1 MKLFFITLLFL
12 SLPLKVHAGF
22 PEGKNGFDIKK
33 IENNFRLPCDE
44 IGNDKCIA
52 RSIGIAACTLVFGIE
67 ANKELPESIKN
78 SDLIFRALMKGNNLD
93 VNSIFDENLSIKNN
107 VKEEAIK
114 SINWCRENIELSI
127 PKLTNLPKE
136 ELNEKRIQEL
146 ADTFPKWYLH
156 TLEEIRRG
164 NKK

>member
-1 MKLFFITLLFL
+1 MKNLLITLLFL
-12 SLPLKVHAGF
+12 SLPLNVQAGF
-22 PEGKNGFDIKK
+22 PEGKDGFNIKK
-33 IENNFRLPCDE
+33 IEDNFRLPCEE
-44 IGNDKCIA
+44 IGDDKCVA

-67 ANKELPESIKN
+67 TNKELAESIKN

-114 SINWCRENIELSI
+114 SINWCRENIKLSI

-136 ELNEKRIQEL
+136 ELDERRLEEL
-146 ADTFPKWYLH
+146 TNTFPYWYLN

-164 NKK
+164 K

>member
-93 VNSIFDENLSIKNN
+93 VNSIFDENLSIKDD
-107 VKEEAIK
+107 VKKEAIK

-127 PKLTNLPKE
+127 PKLTNLPEE

-164 NKK
+164 K

>member
-114 SINWCRENIELSI
+114 SINWCRENIKLAM
-127 PKLTNLPKE
+127 PKLTNLPEK

-164 NKK
+164 K

>member
-1 MKLFFITLLFL
+1 MNKFLITLLFFSFPFAL
-12 SLPLKVHAGF
+12 QAGF
-22 PEGKNGFDIKK
+22 PEGKDGFNIKK
-33 IENNFRLPCDE
+33 IEDNFRLPCKE
-44 IGNDKCIA
+44 IGDDKCIA

-67 ANKELPESIKN
+67 ANKGLPESIKN

-93 VNSIFDENLSIKNN
+93 VNSIFDKNASIKDE

-114 SINWCRENIELSI
+114 SINWCRENIKLAM
-127 PKLTNLPKE
+127 PKLTNLPEK
-136 ELNEKRIQEL
+136 ELNQKRTQEL

-164 NKK
+164 K

>member
-114 SINWCRENIELSI
+114 SINWCRENIKLSI

-136 ELNEKRIQEL
+136 ELDERRLEEL
-146 ADTFPKWYLH
+146 TNTFPYWYLN

-164 NKK
+164 K

>member
-127 PKLTNLPKE
+127 PKLTNLPEE

-164 NKK
+164 K

>member
-44 IGNDKCIA
+44 IVNDKCIA

-93 VNSIFDENLSIKNN
+93 VNSIFDENLSIKDD
-107 VKEEAIK
+107 VKKEAIK

-156 TLEEIRRG
+156 TLETIRRG
-164 NKK
+164 E

>member
-114 SINWCRENIELSI
+114 SINWCRENIKLSI
-127 PKLTNLPKE
+127 PKLTNLPEE

-164 NKK
+164 K

>member
-1 MKLFFITLLFL
+1 MKNLLITLLFL
-12 SLPLKVHAGF
+12 SLPLNVQAGF
-22 PEGKNGFDIKK
+22 PEGKDGFNIKK
-33 IENNFRLPCDE
+33 IEDNFRLPCEE
-44 IGNDKCIA
+44 IGDEKCVA

-67 ANKELPESIKN
+67 ANKELAESIKN

-114 SINWCRENIELSI
+114 SINWCRENIKLSI

-136 ELNEKRIQEL
+136 ELNERRLEEL
-146 ADTFPKWYLH
+146 TNTFPYWYLN

-164 NKK
+164 K

>member
-164 NKK
+164 K

>member
-1 MKLFFITLLFL
+1 MKHFLITLLFL
-12 SLPLKVHAGF
+12 SLPLNVQAGF
-22 PEGKNGFDIKK
+22 PEGKDGFNIIK
-33 IENNFRLPCDE
+33 IEDNFRLPCEE
-44 IGNDKCIA
+44 IGDYKCIA
-52 RSIGIAACTLVFGIE
+52 RSIGIAACTLVFGLE
-67 ANKELPESIKN
+67 ANKELAESIKN

-114 SINWCRENIELSI
+114 SINWCRENIKLSI

-136 ELNEKRIQEL
+136 ELDERRLEEL
-146 ADTFPKWYLH
+146 TNTFPDWYLN

-164 NKK
+164 K

>member
-156 TLEEIRRG
+156 TLEEISRG
-164 NKK
+164 K

>member
-12 SLPLKVHAGF
+12 SLPLKVQAGF
-22 PEGKNGFDIKK
+22 PEGKDGFNIKK
-33 IENNFRLPCDE
+33 IESNFRLPCKE

-93 VNSIFDENLSIKNN
+93 VNSIFDKNASIKDE
-107 VKEEAIK
+107 VKVEAIK
-114 SINWCRENIELSI
+114 
-127 PKLTNLPKE
+127 
-136 ELNEKRIQEL
+136 
-146 ADTFPKWYLH
+146 
-156 TLEEIRRG
+156 
-164 NKK
+164 

>member
-12 SLPLKVHAGF
+12 SLPIKVQAGF
-22 PEGKNGFDIKK
+22 PEGKDGFNIKK
-33 IENNFRLPCDE
+33 IESNFRLPCKE

-93 VNSIFDENLSIKNN
+93 VNSIFDKNLSIKNN

-114 SINWCRENIELSI
+114 SINWCRENIKLSI
-127 PKLTNLPKE
+127 PKLTNLPKDELDEERLE
-136 ELNEKRIQEL
+136 ELTE
-146 ADTFPKWYLH
+146 TFPKFYLH
-156 TLEEIRRG
+156 TLETIRRG
-164 NKK
+164 E